1 MQLEYCNVVTN
12 KLKMYGIRAEVCHGE
27 RLPKLIR
34 NAEKQKIPLMAV
46 VGSKEVETETVT
58 VRSRFGGELG
68 TMPVD
73 DFINRIKLGTV
84 NPISLWWYFNWQKM
98 VILFVYVM
106 IGKNEGNKHL
116 KHHTL
121 YIRQVLNSPRRWRT
135 KALAFAP
142 GKHTIWLD
150 NLYLYQWLWNI
161 ANVTS
166 ELNCS

>member
-1 MQLEYCNVVTN
+1 MIHRAVLGSLERFFDILIEHYAGDFPLWLSPIQARVLPVTDAQLEYCNVVTN

-84 NPISLWWYFNWQKM
+84 NPISL
-98 VILFVYVM
+98 
-106 IGKNEGNKHL
+106 
-116 KHHTL
+116 
-121 YIRQVLNSPRRWRT
+121 
-135 KALAFAP
+135 
-142 GKHTIWLD
+142 
-150 NLYLYQWLWNI
+150 
-161 ANVTS
+161 
-166 ELNCS
+166 